1 MMKQEAIMQPM
12 APRALR
18 AVQQKGMEI
27 MSIIQFNP
35 QQMAEIELFLDT
47 LPELEGLVPVELEQ
61 MRNKVQSLIDRL
73 DALEPKNENS
83 EAYDDWADLHEDL
96 EDVLDE
102 ILDLQDEE

>member
-1 MMKQEAIMQPM
+1 
-12 APRALR
+12 
-18 AVQQKGMEI
+18 

-47 LPELEGLVPVELEQ
+47 LPELEQ

-73 DALEPKNENS
+73 DALEPQNENS

-102 ILDLQDEE
+102 ILDMQDEE

>member
-1 MMKQEAIMQPM
+1 
-12 APRALR
+12 
-18 AVQQKGMEI
+18 

-47 LPELEGLVPVELEQ
+47 LPELEELTPAELEQ
-61 MRNKVQSLIDRL
+61 MRDKVQSFIDRL

-102 ILDLQDEE
+102 ILDMQDEE

>member
-18 AVQQKGMEI
+18 AVQQKGMQI

-47 LPELEGLVPVELEQ
+47 LPELEGLAPAELEQ

-102 ILDLQDEE
+102 ILDMQDEE

>member
-1 MMKQEAIMQPM
+1 
-12 APRALR
+12 
-18 AVQQKGMEI
+18 

-47 LPELEGLVPVELEQ
+47 LPELEQ

-102 ILDLQDEE
+102 ILDMQDEE